1 MEYGCAAVRAS
12 LMSMG
17 GCVNGR
23 LEPPADADGFG
34 AGATPVSMRTA
45 VRKVAGRF
53 EGLDKPVEISFGVTL
68 ARVVVV
74 VPPPNHPHPP
84 SKGGVVF
91 APPAP
96 SFVPF

>member
-1 MEYGCAAVRAS
+1 MRAS

-23 LEPPADADGFG
+23 LEPPANGGGFA

-53 EGLDKPVEISFGVTL
+53 EGLDRPVEIGFGGAL
-68 ARVVVV
+68 ARVVI

-84 SKGGVVF
+84 SKGGVAL